1 MREFEKP
8 TKYFCSL
15 ENKNFVEKTIKRVTL
30 PNGENITDQ
39 TYILKSV
46 REFYENLFENKDHLL
61 HDFDLDN
68 TLRDIPYTK
77 LSETEAEKLEGV
89 LTVKEIGDALYKMKT
104 NKTPGIDG
112 FPAEFY
118 KTFWLKLKYFVLRS
132 LNCSFRKGELSI
144 SLRQTI
150 ITCLPKGNKPREKL
164 KNWRPLSMLSVVY
177 KIASASLANRIKP
190 VLDKI
195 ISKTQNGFV
204 PGRYIG
210 ESTRLVY
217 DIMHCTEKYDISGLL
232 MLIDFEKAFDSIS
245 WKFLYN
251 TLELFGFGPTIIRW
265 IKVLNYNII
274 ASVLQ
279 CGFLS
284 ESFKVGRGCKQGDPI
299 APYLFIICGQILS
312 LLMTHNKD
320 ISGITI
326 DGNEFILTQFADD
339 TTLFLDGSQESLQA
353 ALNILEIYGS
363 ISGLKVNTEKTKLV
377 WLGPKRATLEKLDVS
392 TPLEWGTTE
401 FVLLGLEFSVYSNRM
416 VEMNYNKAFEKI
428 ERNIRQWKRR
438 YLTPLGKITVIK
450 TLFLSKLNHLFLSLP
465 TPNNN
470 ILIHINNIMYKFVWD
485 NGPDKIKRTIIT
497 QEYKYGGLKMID
509 ICTFIKGLKAT
520 WMRRLVKSES
530 APWVTLFE
538 SQICKIGTMVTF
550 GNLWFSHLINK
561 TSNQFWKDILTIWQ
575 EIGYKQKFTSNYD
588 VLNSPIWYNH
598 KIVDTY
604 SFYLAKWHKCGIKF
618 INDIIDETG
627 KVLTYEVIKEKFNNN
642 SLKLFEYY
650 QLRGLV
656 SKFLL
661 KNKLDEVFCP
671 NNPFIPF
678 YYKIL
683 YKTPK
688 GSRDFYNILSGK
700 IHVPEIIEKWNNLLN
715 LSYTLDK
722 WHIIFKTCYTIHDNR
737 IVWFQYRIL
746 HRILG
751 TRNLLHKLKI
761 TDNSNCRLCNQASET
776 ILHLFVECPKSQI
789 LWENVKTWIHAKIKI
804 HLDLTPSVIILGYT
818 NPDRNYFTI
827 NAILMTVK
835 YYIFSNALISRNMS
849 IYTCQ
854 KFLRK
859 VYNEQESLA
868 VSNNQ
873 NRKFVSKWSKW
884 QLMFIEIDH

>member
-1 MREFEKP
+1 M
-8 TKYFCSL
+8 
-15 ENKNFVEKTIKRVTL
+15 
-30 PNGENITDQ
+30 
-39 TYILKSV
+39 
-46 REFYENLFENKDHLL
+46 
-61 HDFDLDN
+61 LD
-68 TLRDIPYTK
+68 
-77 LSETEAEKLEGV
+77 A
-89 LTVKEIGDALYKMKT
+89 
-104 NKTPGIDG
+104 
-112 FPAEFY
+112 
-118 KTFWLKLKYFVLRS
+118 
-132 LNCSFRKGELSI
+132 
-144 SLRQTI
+144 
-150 ITCLPKGNKPREKL
+150 
-164 KNWRPLSMLSVVY
+164 
-177 KIASASLANRIKP
+177 
-190 VLDKI
+190 
-195 ISKTQNGFV
+195 
-204 PGRYIG
+204 
-210 ESTRLVY
+210 
-217 DIMHCTEKYDISGLL
+217 
-232 MLIDFEKAFDSIS
+232 
-245 WKFLYN
+245 
-251 TLELFGFGPTIIRW
+251 
-265 IKVLNYNII
+265 
-274 ASVLQ
+274 
-279 CGFLS
+279 
-284 ESFKVGRGCKQGDPI
+284 
-299 APYLFIICGQILS
+299 
-312 LLMTHNKD
+312 
-320 ISGITI
+320 
-326 DGNEFILTQFADD
+326 
-339 TTLFLDGSQESLQA
+339 
-353 ALNILEIYGS
+353 
-363 ISGLKVNTEKTKLV
+363 
-377 WLGPKRATLEKLDVS
+377 S

-401 FVLLGLEFSVYSNRM
+401 FDLLGLEFSVYLNRM

-428 ERNIRQWKRR
+428 ERNIRHWKRR

-618 INDIIDETG
+618 INDLIDETG
-627 KVLTYEVIKEKFNNN
+627 KVLTYEAIKEKFNNN

-688 GSRDFYNILSGK
+688 GSHDFYNILSGK